1 MLENQDFNE
10 LVSILEN
17 EMKTTLIFLEILH
30 EEREILT
37 QGQINDL
44 DKVVA
49 DKAKIIDELEAI
61 NEQRSQYL
69 LSHGYHKNKAGMRQW
84 LDEQPFGI
92 KLHELWDQL
101 IILAKQA
108 KQENQTN
115 GRAISLQL
123 QYNQRSYLALQSAAG
138 NISLYGPKGQVLI

>member
-1 MLENQDFNE
+1 MLENQDFDE
-10 LVSILEN
+10 LVSILED
-17 EMKTTLIFLEILH
+17 EKKSTLIFLEILRK
-30 EEREILT
+30 EREVLT
-37 QGQINDL
+37 RGQINDL
-44 DKVVA
+44 DKIIA
-49 DKAKIIDELEAI
+49 DKSKTIDKLEAI
-61 NEQRSQYL
+61 DEQRSQYL
-69 LSHGYHKNKAGMRQW
+69 LSHGYEKNKVGMQQW
-84 LDEQPFGI
+84 LDEHPFDA

>member
-1 MLENQDFNE
+1 MLENQDFDE

-17 EMKTTLIFLEILH
+17 EMKTARIFLEILH
-30 EEREILT
+30 QEREILT
-37 QGQINDL
+37 RGEINDL
-44 DKVVA
+44 DKIVT
-49 DKAKIIDELEAI
+49 DKIKIIDELEAI
-61 NEQRSQYL
+61 NEQRSAYL
-69 LSHGYHKNKAGMRQW
+69 LSHGCHKNKTCMRQW
-84 LDEQPFGI
+84 LDEQPFGS

-123 QYNQRSYLALQSAAG
+123 QYNQRAYFALQSAAG